1 MSTSATDLRMPSET
15 AAAMISLRPRVLRS
29 LHLRAAI
36 TPSVYMAR
44 TLTSRRLHRLGTP
57 LPVLRDSLKALVG
70 VGDRIGLFT
79 LPFLIVGL
87 ILNVAYPSVFDVG
100 GPPTALRVVSVA
112 VLAAGVAIWAW
123 SVTLIVARVPR
134 AELITRGPYAV
145 VKHPLYTA
153 AALLVLPWLGFLLN
167 TWLGAFVGV
176 VMYVA
181 SRMFAPAEEAALSKT
196 FGAAWTEYSKAVK
209 ISWL

>member
-1 MSTSATDLRMPSET
+1 
-15 AAAMISLRPRVLRS
+15 
-29 LHLRAAI
+29 
-36 TPSVYMAR
+36 
-44 TLTSRRLHRLGTP
+44 
-57 LPVLRDSLKALVG
+57 
-70 VGDRIGLFT
+70 
-79 LPFLIVGL
+79 
-87 ILNVAYPSVFDVG
+87 VFDVG

-123 SVTLIVARVPR
+123 SVTLIVTHVPR

-153 AALLVLPWLGFLLN
+153 VALLVLPWLGFLLN
-167 TWLGAFVGV
+167 TWLGALVGV

-181 SRMFAPAEEAALSKT
+181 SRMFALAEEAALSKT

-209 ISWL
+209 IPWL